1 MTNNSRISLIIFEP
15 FLLMPDI
22 AQEGEEMRRTD
33 EAAR

>member
-15 FLLMPDI
+15 FLLMPVI